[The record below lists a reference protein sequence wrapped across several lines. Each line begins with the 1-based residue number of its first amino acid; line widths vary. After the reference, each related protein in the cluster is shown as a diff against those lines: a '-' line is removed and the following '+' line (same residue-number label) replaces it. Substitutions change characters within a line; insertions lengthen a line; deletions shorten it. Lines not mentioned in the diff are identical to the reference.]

1 MLSKILKSALLLSL
15 TGVLFSCNFEE
26 INTDPNNT
34 TSIEPGALLTYT
46 QMHTINGGNAKNIQV
61 GTCMMIVQQAAT
73 LNLDMPG
80 DKYYQMDSYANS
92 MFVDTYSDLIK
103 NWRELVVIASSDP
116 KYENTLGAAKIW
128 GSYLFQRLTDLFGNV
143 PYSEAGLGYYQGI
156 YRPQYDNQEDIYK
169 GMIQEVKEG
178 LNLLGDDK
186 PAMDGDLFYEG
197 NIAQWKKF
205 GGSLLVRL
213 GMRLSEVAPDLA
225 KETVQFAMQN
235 GVMTEAGDMCR
246 LIHNVD
252 KDAFKNILSK
262 RYELDGFVE
271 HDAIKISKTFMDYLK
286 KTDDPRIKIYCSL
299 KDGNDDPAVQAGLP
313 NGYDSNTITEVG
325 DAYVGKENCSNF
337 NTNTILKLDAP
348 TLFLLPSET
357 KLLLA
362 EAALRGWTS
371 GDVASLFKE
380 AVICSMEEQ
389 QIAYGV
395 EIPKTAIDAYLAQ
408 DLLGKATST
417 EAKMEVLGQQYWV
430 ATFMNGYESYAN
442 WRRTGYPVLKPV
454 HYPGNQSNG
463 QIPRRLPYAVEEY
476 TINKVNVEAAIRQ
489 QGPDEVITRIWWDK
503 K

>member
-1 MLSKILKSALLLSL
+1 MLSKILKTALLMGL
-15 TGVLFSCNFEE
+15 TGVLFSCDFEE

-46 QMHTINGGNAKNIQV
+46 QMHTVNQGNVKNIQV
-61 GTCMMIVQQAAT
+61 GTCMMLVQQTAT

-92 MFVDTYSDLIK
+92 MFVDTYGDLIK

-156 YRPQYDNQEDIYK
+156 YRPKYDNQEDIYK
-169 GMIQEVKEG
+169 AMIQEVKDG
-178 LNLLGDDK
+178 LGLLGEGK
-186 PAMDGDLFYEG
+186 PAIDGDLFYEG
-197 NIAQWKKF
+197 NLAQWKKF
-205 GGSLLVRL
+205 AGSLLVRL

-235 GVMTEAGDMCR
+235 GVMNQAGDMCR
-246 LIHNVD
+246 LIHSVD

-262 RYELDGFVE
+262 RFELDGFVE

-286 KTDDPRIKIYCSL
+286 NTNDPRIKVYCSL
-299 KDGNDDPAVQAGLP
+299 KDGNDNPEVQFGLP
-313 NGYDSNTITEVG
+313 NGYDSNTIIEVG

-362 EAALRGWTS
+362 EAALRGWVS
-371 GDVASLFKE
+371 SDAASLFAD
-380 AVICSMEEQ
+380 AVICSMQEQ
-389 QIAYGV
+389 KIAYGV
-395 EIPKTAIDAYLAQ
+395 EIPQSEIDAYLAQ
-408 DLLGKATST
+408 DLFGKATSM
-417 EAKMEVLGQQYWV
+417 EAQMQVLGEQYWV
-430 ATFMNGYESYAN
+430 STFMDGYESYAN
-442 WRRTGYPVLKPV
+442 WRRTGYPVLKPTNYV
-454 HYPGNQSNG
+454 GNQSNG
-463 QIPRRLPYAVEEY
+463 QIPRRLPYSVEEY
-476 TINKVNVEAAIRQ
+476 TINKANVEAAVKQ
-489 QGPDEVITRIWWDK
+489 QGADEVMTRIWWDK